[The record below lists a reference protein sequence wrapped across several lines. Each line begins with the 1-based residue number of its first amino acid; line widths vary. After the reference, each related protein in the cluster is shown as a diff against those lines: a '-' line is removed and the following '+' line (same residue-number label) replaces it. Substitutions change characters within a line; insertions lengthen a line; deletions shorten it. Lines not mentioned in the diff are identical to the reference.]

1 MTIDETTR
9 AERTQRQDVGATAI
23 QAIRDAMAANGIN
36 ASGATAK
43 SLGYRQDSFRLVVF
57 ADGKHA
63 PIATLQHGS
72 RPTPQGGNGFY
83 SDILQWVK
91 DKGIP
96 VQPSP
101 TETLEKAQ
109 ARAARA
115 IYHKIWEVG
124 TDRHNAPR
132 DDIYT
137 PALDKAVEEFSD
149 QVAGAVVDIML
160 G

>member
-36 ASGATAK
+36 ASGATSK
-43 SLGYRQDSFRLVVF
+43 SLGYKQDTFRLVVF

-83 SDILQWVK
+83 PEILQWVK
-91 DKGIP
+91 DKGLP

-109 ARAARA
+109 ARAAHA

-124 TDRHNAPR
+124 TDRHNSPR

-137 PALDKAVEEFSD
+137 PALDKAVDDFSN
-149 QVAGAVVDIML
+149 QVAGAVVDLIL